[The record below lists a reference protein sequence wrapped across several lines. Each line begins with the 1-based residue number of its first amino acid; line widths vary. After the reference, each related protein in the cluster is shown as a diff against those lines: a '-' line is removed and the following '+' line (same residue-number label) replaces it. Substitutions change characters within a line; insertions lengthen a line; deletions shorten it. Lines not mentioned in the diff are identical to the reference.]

1 MKDYFIKEI
10 SAETKFE
17 PIERRNGVYV
27 ATFLLSETEDTRRIA
42 TARYAFKPTEEQV
55 QSDFSEWKA
64 RHTALLLNSAKQR
77 KLQEITAYNTSDNV
91 DAFLLNGDK
100 HWLTRDERSMA
111 KLSTEARQRLGHYT
125 TEQCLGGKFYTIP
138 CDTLLTMLAYKKL
151 PLSMSPAFE
160 SSSYIFVTVFGVA
173 VFKEKLSVKKLA
185 ALALILSGII
195 VFTL

>member
-10 SAETKFE
+10 SAETTFE

-42 TARYAFKPTEEQV
+42 TARYAYKPTEEQV
-55 QSDFSEWKA
+55 QTDFSEWKA
-64 RHTALLLNSAKQR
+64 RHTSLLLNAAKQR

-91 DAFLLNGDK
+91 DAFLLNGEK
-100 HWLTRDERSMA
+100 HWLTRDERAMA

-138 CDTLLTMLAYKKL
+138 CDTLLTMLARLEDYA
-151 PLSMSPAFE
+151 LSCFNYAIRQQAEVNALTSLEEAE
-160 SSSYIFVTVFGVA
+160 NYDVTKGYP
-173 VFKEKLSVKKLA
+173 EMLN
-185 ALALILSGII
+185 
-195 VFTL
+195 FTI

>member
-10 SAETKFE
+10 SAETKYE

-42 TARYAFKPTEEQV
+42 TARYASKPTEEQA
-55 QSDFSEWKA
+55 QTDFAEWKA
-64 RHTALLLNSAKQR
+64 RHTALLMNAAKQR

-91 DAFLLNGDK
+91 DAFLLNGEK
-100 HWLTRDERSMA
+100 HWLTRDERAMA

-138 CDTLLTMLAYKKL
+138 CDTLLTMLARLEDYA
-151 PLSMSPAFE
+151 LSCYNFAIRQQAE
-160 SSSYIFVTVFGVA
+160 VNALTTLGEVENYDVTKGYP
-173 VFKEKLSVKKLA
+173 EMLN
-185 ALALILSGII
+185 
-195 VFTL
+195 FTI

>member
-10 SAETKFE
+10 SAQTNFE

-42 TARYAFKPTEEQV
+42 TARYASKPTEEQV
-55 QSDFSEWKA
+55 QTDFAEWKA
-64 RHTALLLNSAKQR
+64 RHTALLLNAAKQR
-77 KLQEITAYNTSDNV
+77 KLEEITAYNTSDNV

-100 HWLTRDERSMA
+100 HWLTRDERAMA

-138 CDTLLTMLAYKKL
+138 CDTLLTMLARLEDYA
-151 PLSMSPAFE
+151 LSCFNYAIRQQAEVNALTSLE
-160 SSSYIFVTVFGVA
+160 EVENYDVTKGYP
-173 VFKEKLSVKKLA
+173 EMLN
-185 ALALILSGII
+185 
-195 VFTL
+195 FTI